1 MLEGLTDGHLKNQRP
16 IHDHRLP
23 ADIERELRKMAERN
37 TRTLAAQILHCVK
50 MEMERQQAQE
60 VKHEEADSH
69 QH

>member
-1 MLEGLTDGHLKNQRP
+1 MSSVQRRHHEHSK
-16 IHDHRLP
+16 IKDRYMTIRLP

-60 VKHEEADSH
+60 TKA
-69 QH
+69 